1 MKYQYLFSLVLLALS
16 CSELGIESKKKDSSL
31 QATLLSVALLGKG
44 GSGYAWNLPPGF
56 PTPKVPVENP
66 MSEEKV
72 TLGRL
77 LFFDKRLSANNTQ
90 SCGSCHQ
97 PSKAFTDGL
106 TVSVGS
112 TGQLHT
118 RNAQH
123 LSNIAYNVR
132 QTWANPLLVKLE
144 DQIPIPIFGDN
155 PVELG
160 MRDREEELL
169 GRLRENSVYRAL
181 FQAAYPADSDPI
193 SLKSV
198 VFAIASFE
206 RTLLSGDSPFDK
218 YNAGHLNALNPSAIR
233 GKNLFFGERA
243 ECFHCHAGFNFTDT
257 VLHSETVF
265 EEFAVHNNGLDSSR
279 YQVPNG
285 GLFEFTAKAN
295 DRGKFRAPSLRN
307 VELTAPYMHDG
318 SIPDLISVVN
328 HYASGGS
335 GDGRTNPNRDSLVR
349 SFSLTESE
357 KADLV
362 EFLKSLTDPSFIQN
376 RRFQDPF

>member
-1 MKYQYLFSLVLLALS
+1 MKYQCLFSIALLVQS
-16 CSELGIESKKKDSSL
+16 CSELGIESKKKNPSL
-31 QATLLSVALLGKG
+31 QSTLVSIALFGKREL
-44 GSGYAWNLPPGF
+44 GYAWNLPAGF
-56 PTPKVPVENP
+56 PTPKVPEENP

-72 TLGRL
+72 TLGRF
-77 LFFDKRLSANNTQ
+77 LFFDKRLSANRTQ

-106 TVSVGS
+106 AVSVGS
-112 TGQLHT
+112 TGQQHP

-144 DQIPIPIFGDN
+144 DQIPIPIFGDS

-160 MRDREEELL
+160 MRNREEELL
-169 GRLRENSVYRAL
+169 GRLKEDPLYRDL
-181 FQAAYPADSDPI
+181 FQAAFPADSDPI

-198 VFAIASFE
+198 IFAIASFE
-206 RTLLSGDSPFDK
+206 RTLLSGDSPYDK
-218 YNAGHLNALNPSAIR
+218 YNAGHLNALSASAIR

-265 EEFAVHNNGLDSSR
+265 EEFTVHNNGLDSSR
-279 YQVPNG
+279 YQAPNG
-285 GLFEFTAKAN
+285 GLYEFTSKTN
-295 DRGKFRAPSLRN
+295 DKGKFRAPSLRN

-328 HYASGGS
+328 HYANGGS

-362 EFLKSLTDPSFIQN
+362 EFLKSLTDTNFIQN
-376 RRFQDPF
+376 RKFQDPF

>member
-1 MKYQYLFSLVLLALS
+1 MKYQYLFSIVLLVQS
-16 CSELGIESKKKDSSL
+16 CSEVGIESKKKNSSI
-31 QATLLSVALLGKG
+31 QSTILSMALLGKNE
-44 GSGYAWNLPPGF
+44 SGYAWNLPLGF
-56 PTPKVPVENP
+56 PKPKVPEENA

-72 TLGRL
+72 TLGRF
-77 LFFDKRLSANNTQ
+77 LFFEKRLSANQTQ

-112 TGQLHT
+112 TGQLHA

-132 QTWANPLLVKLE
+132 QTWANPFLVKLE

-160 MRDREEELL
+160 MRNREEELI
-169 GRLRENSVYRAL
+169 GRLKADSVYPDLFRAA
-181 FQAAYPADSDPI
+181 FPEDSDPI
-193 SLKSV
+193 SLKSI

-206 RTLLSGDSPFDK
+206 RTLLSGDSPYDK
-218 YNAGHLNALNPSAIR
+218 YNRGNLNALSASAIR

-285 GLFEFTAKAN
+285 GLYEFTAKTN
-295 DRGKFRAPSLRN
+295 DKGKFRAPSLRN

-328 HYASGGS
+328 HYANGGS
-335 GDGRTNPNRDSLVR
+335 GDGRTNPNRDPLVR
-349 SFSLTESE
+349 TFSLTESE

-362 EFLKSLTDPSFIQN
+362 EFLKSLTDTSFIRN
-376 RRFQDPF
+376 RKFQDPF